1 MPSNIELSNLFKSI
15 LDILR
20 SEGKTGNEALRI
32 LNSFLILKLLEPKFG
47 VEIDIENY
55 NYDISEEY
63 KIKLMQIYKFSSLDN
78 NIKKD
83 ENFFTYMKVLWDE
96 ILSVHPST
104 RNIYPTDQGFGI
116 KMGLNYRKIIQKID
130 SVDFSKFS
138 DDILG
143 ESYQEVIKDIMV
155 GKVLGQFFT
164 PLILKKI
171 MIDLIQPKLF
181 DDGTIESM
189 CDPTMGTGGFLVTY
203 IKNIIEQ
210 GKQRN
215 IKLDWD
221 NIKNS
226 IHGKEI
232 NDDTFNLAC
241 SNMLISTGHPFDH
254 LDKGDSLKYPIEY
267 SYKNKFDNILAN
279 PPFGIKGYKYND
291 LFSAPRHDHVY
302 DHCPISSNNIIM
314 LFLQSIIYMLKI
326 GGKCAIVL
334 PDGQELFSNKKEI
347 TKIRAYLLK
356 TCELHEIIIVPS
368 NIFENTGVKTCILFF
383 TKRKEQDDVL
393 NVKITKKSREVTF
406 KNPKQFE
413 TNSVKYYKYNIENN
427 EKEFLQEV
435 DITNIIENKLSL
447 SISTYKKKEVI
458 TYNGECTYMKLGDIC
473 DIKIGGTP
481 SRHIKEYYENGTNL
495 WVTCKDLVGIVNDTV
510 EKITDEGVKNSN
522 VKLVKEGSILFSFA
536 LTIGK
541 TSLAGKD
548 LYTNQNIAAFDSLDK
563 SKYLN
568 KYIYYYLSSFNFDC
582 DGRGNIGKG
591 ALNKQ
596 ILEELEIPIP
606 SIQRQK
612 ELITICDE
620 YVKSCQDKNYSINKD
635 ILRIC
640 VDVYRSDESK
650 LTIINICD
658 SYNDMIELNTKKIQ
672 TYHKFSKD
680 LIVLNLEFNETTNI
694 KLGDICDIKMGGTP
708 LREHKHYYENGTNLW
723 VSVSELNY
731 NIITDTKEKITDEA
745 VKNSNVKLVKEG
757 SILFSFKLS
766 IGKTGIAGKNL
777 YTNEAILGLL
787 SLDENILLN
796 KYLYYYLSTKDFSND
811 GKGILGKGS
820 LNKEIV
826 EELEIPIPSI
836 KIQKDIISKCDL
848 NNKKIDFME
857 KEITNFK
864 DNIKFII
871 NHISKQ
877 NEEIK

>member
-1 MPSNIELSNLFKSI
+1 MPSNLELSNLFKSI

-55 NYDISEEY
+55 DYDITKDY
-63 KIKLMQIYKFSSLDN
+63 KVKLMQLYKFSSLNN
-78 NIKKD
+78 NIKQD
-83 ENFFTYMKVLWDE
+83 ENFFTYMKALWDE

-155 GKVLGQFFT
+155 GKVLGQYFT

-215 IKLDWD
+215 IKLDWN

-267 SYKNKFDNILAN
+267 TYKNKFDNILAN

-334 PDGQELFSNKKEI
+334 PDGKELFSNNKKDI
-347 TKIRAYLLK
+347 IKIRAYLLK

-383 TKRKEQDDVL
+383 TKRKEQDDIL

-413 TNSVKYYKYNIENN
+413 TKSVKYYKYNIENN
-427 EKEFLQEV
+427 QKEFLEEV

-447 SISTYKKKEVI
+447 SFSTYKKKEVI
-458 TYNGECTYMKLGDIC
+458 TYNGECTNMKLGDIFEFN
-473 DIKIGGTP
+473 P
-481 SRHIKEYYENGTNL
+481 
-495 WVTCKDLVGIVNDTV
+495 
-510 EKITDEGVKNSN
+510 
-522 VKLVKEGSILFSFA
+522 
-536 LTIGK
+536 
-541 TSLAGKD
+541 
-548 LYTNQNIAAFDSLDK
+548 K
-563 SKYLN
+563 SKRLASYGKPEGKYPFFTSSMKLKYYVDEPDFIDESLIIGTGGN
-568 KYIYYYLSSFNFDC
+568 ANINYGINFSASNDCFVLSNPKNDVYVKYCYYYIYSNL
-582 DGRGNIGKG
+582 NIIEKAFKG
-591 ALNKQ
+591 LGMQHISKEFIQ
-596 ILEELEIPIP
+596 ELERPIP
-606 SIQRQK
+606 SIKRQK

-620 YVKSCQDKNYSINKD
+620 YVKSCQDKNYTINKD

-640 VDVYRSDESK
+640 VDVYRTDESK
-650 LTIINICD
+650 LTIINMCD

-672 TYHKFSKD
+672 TYHKLSKD
-680 LIVLNLEFNETTNI
+680 LISLNLEFNETTNM
-694 KLGDICDIKMGGTP
+694 KLGDIFEFNPKSKRSAKYGKPEGKYPFFTSS
-708 LREHKHYYENGTNLW
+708 LNLKSY
-723 VSVSELNY
+723 VDEA
-731 NIITDTKEKITDEA
+731 DFTDESLIIGDGGQPNINYGINFSA
-745 VKNSNVKLVKEG
+745 SDHCYVLSNPKNDVYVK
-757 SILFSFKLS
+757 
-766 IGKTGIAGKNL
+766 
-777 YTNEAILGLL
+777 YC
-787 SLDENILLN
+787 
-796 KYLYYYLSTKDFSND
+796 YYYIYYNLDIIEKAF
-811 GKGILGKGS
+811 KGLGMQNIS
-820 LNKEIV
+820 KEFIQ
-826 EELEIPIPSI
+826 ELEIPILSI
-836 KIQKDIISKCDL
+836 KFQKDIITKCDL
-848 NNKKIDFME
+848 NNEKIDFME
-857 KEITNFK
+857 KEITNLK
-864 DNIKFII
+864 HHMKFIL
-871 NHISKQ
+871 NNISKQ
-877 NEEIK
+877 NE